1 MSDPGE
7 FLIAHQPPEPI
18 RTKDQSISVL
28 QGKWLIREVRRD
40 LSTAAQGSGKNVT
53 LRMGLS
59 IFGAYGATLD
69 QPSDVGMISRKSGN
83 RSGANVIETTVAHV
97 GEVELAIDNGDS
109 GAGGPHSVELRML
122 VGVTLNHLVRGLEG
136 MEEGILRSRAERMVV
151 DVTHGFDREAAGLLS
166 AFVSAHAVG
175 NNGEATLAKEFLAG
189 VGLPIEVGIFIIA
202 AQAADVGQARD
213 FDSGL

>member
-1 MSDPGE
+1 
-7 FLIAHQPPEPI
+7 
-18 RTKDQSISVL
+18 
-28 QGKWLIREVRRD
+28 VRRD
-40 LSTAAQGSGKNVT
+40 LSTAAQGSGKNVA

-59 IFGAYGATLD
+59 IFGAYNATLD

-109 GAGGPHSVELRML
+109 GAGGAHSIELRML
-122 VGVTLNHLVRGLEG
+122 VGVPLNQLVRGLEG
-136 MEEGILRSRAERMVV
+136 LEEGILRSRAERMVV

-175 NNGEATLAKEFLAG
+175 NNREATLAKEFLAG
-189 VGLPIEVGIFIIA
+189 VGFPEEIGVFVIA